1 MRSSTE
7 RTIEKSELDY
17 YLDEAPVD
25 SRTCTKF
32 DVLDYWKANSARF
45 PCLSKMACDILSIP
59 ITTVASESAFSI
71 GSRVLTKY
79 RSSIIPENVEALFCA
94 RNWIFDFLGMV
105 MLTFN
110 NYILLNLF
118 VLIIYIFSVC
128 IWQMTLRPRKR
139 KLLLFHFFQVQ
150 RTLLLHLEIPIEEL
164 MIFLLDNL
172 MFFYYKTI

>member
-17 YLDEAPVD
+17 YLDEATVD

-79 RSSIIPENVEALFCA
+79 RSSIIPENVEALICA
-94 RNWIFDFLGMV
+94 RNWILGFQWNGNINIQH
-105 MLTFN
+105 L
-110 NYILLNLF
+110 YLLKLF
-118 VLIIYIFSVC
+118 VLIIYVFCVC
-128 IWQMTLRPRKR
+128 LWQRTLRPRKR
-139 KLLLFHFFQVQ
+139 KLLLFHFFQV
-150 RTLLLHLEIPIEEL
+150 
-164 MIFLLDNL
+164 
-172 MFFYYKTI
+172 

>member
-79 RSSIIPENVEALFCA
+79 RSSIIPENVEALICA
-94 RNWIFDFLGMV
+94 RNWILGFPWNGNIDIPH
-105 MLTFN
+105 L
-110 NYILLNLF
+110 YCIKLICIDYLCILRVYLADDTEAEKKEIAPVPLF
-118 VLIIYIFSVC
+118 SSSENAS
-128 IWQMTLRPRKR
+128 TSSANP
-139 KLLLFHFFQVQ
+139 
-150 RTLLLHLEIPIEEL
+150 
-164 MIFLLDNL
+164 N
-172 MFFYYKTI
+172 